1 LARSRACS
9 AFPLPL
15 GLQVD
20 QFAGDIPWA
29 PQAFLQLVHQ
39 P

>member
-1 LARSRACS
+1 LAVSGACS

-20 QFAGDIPWA
+20 QFAGDIPWS